1 MRVES
6 GVSGGQ
12 PAEAPR
18 PQSLADVTD
27 HIVARFDGRIAPQA
41 VARMVR
47 HCNRELT
54 LTRGRAEPA
63 VVEHLAAYR
72 LAQTL

>member
-1 MRVES
+1 MES
-6 GVSGGQ
+6 GASRGQ
-12 PAEAPR
+12 PADTPR

-41 VARMVR
+41 IARMVR

-54 LTRGRAEPA
+54 LTRGQAEPA
-63 VVEHLAAYR
+63 VVEHLAAHR
-72 LAQTL
+72 LAQTYDD